1 MSATQSPKG
10 PLAAIVLAAGKGTRM
25 RSSRAKVLH
34 ELLGRPLACY
44 PIELA
49 RALGADP
56 VIAVLGHQHEAVEAV
71 LLERF
76 GAGAVTVVE
85 QTEQKGTG
93 HAVRLAMPALA
104 RMAEG
109 MVLVLYGDVPLLRRE
124 TLEELVG
131 TARRYNCLALVTA
144 TPPDATG
151 YGRILRDE
159 RGHVIGVVEQKDASA
174 DEQAITEIN
183 AGIYCGPA
191 DFFREAVLGLG
202 TGNAQGEYYLTDVV
216 ARAANTIGVSA
227 VEAAFDD
234 VCGINDRAQLA
245 EAEITLMERI
255 NRGWLAHVTFRD
267 PDSTIVEP
275 GVDIGVDV
283 ELGRNVSLRGRTR
296 IGHGTRID
304 DGCILTDTEVGA
316 GVLIKPY
323 CIATEAVIGPGAI
336 IGPFAHMRP
345 GTQLGPDVHVGNFVE
360 TKKTVIGRG
369 SKANHLSYLG
379 DTTIGEKVNV
389 GAGTITCNY
398 DGYKK
403 FQTIIEDGAF
413 IGSDTQLVAP
423 VRVGTRAVVGAGTTV
438 TRDVP
443 AGALA
448 LSRSPQIEKPGYAD
462 KVAERYA
469 GIASGAKKAAG
480 APAAPKTA
488 KKTAKE
494 TTKATAKET
503 AKKPAKSPKPPAEKA
518 TAKPK
523 AAGMKT
529 PAARAKTGTKT
540 KATPARSKR
549 AGSSRR

>member
-1 MSATQSPKG
+1 MTTPEIKG

-25 RSSRAKVLH
+25 RSARAKVLH
-34 ELLGRPLACY
+34 ELLGRPLVCY
-44 PIELA
+44 PVELA
-49 RALGADP
+49 RALGANP
-56 VIAVLGHQHEAVEAV
+56 VVAVLGHQREAVEAA
-71 LLERF
+71 LLARLGP
-76 GAGAVTVVE
+76 GAMTVVE
-85 QTEQKGTG
+85 QTEQRGTG

-104 RMAEG
+104 RMEEG
-109 MVLVLYGDVPLLRRE
+109 LVLVLYGDVPLLRRE

-131 TARRYNCLALVTA
+131 TARRYGCLALVTA

-159 RGHVIGVVEQKDASA
+159 RGHVIGVVEQKDASP
-174 DEQAITEIN
+174 EERAIGEIN

-216 ARAANTIGVSA
+216 ARAARSIGVSA
-227 VEAAFDD
+227 IEAPFND
-234 VCGINDRAQLA
+234 VSGINDRQQLA
-245 EAEITLMERI
+245 EAEATLRGRI
-255 NRGWLAHVTFRD
+255 NRGLMAHVTFRD
-267 PDSTIVEP
+267 PDTTVVEP
-275 GVDIGVDV
+275 DVEIGVDA
-283 ELGRNVSLRGRTR
+283 ELGRNVALRGRTV
-296 IGHGTRID
+296 IGHAVRID

-316 GVLIKPY
+316 GAHLKPY
-323 CIATEAVIGPGAI
+323 SIATETVIGPGAI

-403 FQTIIEDGAF
+403 FQTVIEDGAF
-413 IGSDTQLVAP
+413 IGSDSQLVAP
-423 VRVGTRAVVGAGTTV
+423 VRIGKRAVVGAGTTV
-438 TRDVP
+438 TRDVA

-448 LSRSPQIEKPGYAD
+448 LSRVPQVERPGYAD

-469 GIASGAKKAAG
+469 GPSNGARKAAA
-480 APAAPKTA
+480 APPPPLPPAKSSKRPPVKAKAIGRTKPAGKTKAAPKT
-488 KKTAKE
+488 
-494 TTKATAKET
+494 
-503 AKKPAKSPKPPAEKA
+503 KPA
-518 TAKPK
+518 PK
-523 AAGMKT
+523 AK
-529 PAARAKTGTKT
+529 ARK
-540 KATPARSKR
+540 P
-549 AGSSRR
+549 SRK